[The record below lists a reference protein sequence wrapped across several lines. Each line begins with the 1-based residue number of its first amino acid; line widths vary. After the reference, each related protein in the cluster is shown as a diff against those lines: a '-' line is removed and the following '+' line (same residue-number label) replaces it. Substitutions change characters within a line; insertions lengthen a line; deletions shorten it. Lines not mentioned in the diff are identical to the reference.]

1 MSCRMRSMLSEGRRR
16 FWSRLARRVHR
27 LVRVLDKA
35 LRTAD
40 STRDVEAMV
49 EIAKILRCF
58 ECFLERGFRQT
69 QRGAQP
75 LELTLIDFSRCHGC
89 EC

>member
-1 MSCRMRSMLSEGRRR
+1 
-16 FWSRLARRVHR
+16 
-27 LVRVLDKA
+27 
-35 LRTAD
+35 
-40 STRDVEAMV
+40 MV
-49 EIAKILRCF
+49 EVAEILGGFKR
-58 ECFLERGFRQT
+58 FLQRGFRQT